1 MEMTFGAARK
11 FLPEW
16 VDPKTT
22 ALLSMEMQRG
32 VVGDLS
38 KIEVLVAAIEQG
50 GVIGNLAGLMDSAR
64 AAGVPVVH
72 CNAVFRADRKGS
84 AANCPMLSLAMKDP
98 DQILEGSPQTSVVP
112 ALGPDPADFVLS
124 RYHGVSPFSGTTL
137 DITLRNLGIRTIV
150 ATGVS
155 INLGVFG
162 LCLEAVNL
170 GYRVIL
176 PVDCTAGFPADYA
189 EAVIKNSLA
198 QLCTITTSKEI
209 AAAWNS

>member
-16 VDPKTT
+16 VEPRTT

-38 KIEVLVAAIEQG
+38 KIAVLVGAVKQG
-50 GVIGNLAGLMDSAR
+50 GVIGNLAALMKSAR

-72 CNAVFRADRKGS
+72 CNALFRADRKGS
-84 AANCPMLSLAMKDP
+84 ASNCPMLSRAMKDP
-98 DQILEGSPQTSVVP
+98 DQILEGSPQTAVVP
-112 ALGPDPADFVLS
+112 ELGPEPADFVLS
-124 RYHGVSPFSGTTL
+124 RYHGVSPFSGTSL
-137 DITLRNLGIRTIV
+137 DITLRNLGVRTVV

-170 GYRVIL
+170 CYRVIL
-176 PVDCTAGFPADYA
+176 PVDCTAGFPAEYA
-189 EAVIKNSLA
+189 EAVIRNSLA
-198 QLCTITTSKEI
+198 QLCTITTSSDI
-209 AAAWNS
+209 AAAWAH